1 MLLAETEA
9 AQMLMVRHPIERQC
23 QIEIEEREMGEWVE
37 LTSKDGFKLGAYVAK
52 PEGAPANE
60 VIGGLVVIQEIFGVN
75 AHIQS
80 VANGYAKDGFF
91 VVAPAI
97 FDRVERGVQIGYE
110 GENWKKGFE
119 LMGKLDLPTTVEDV
133 GAALDYAREQTGK
146 KTGNV
151 GYCFGG
157 LLSWLS
163 ACRLHTDASVG
174 YYAGGI
180 GNFAEETPRV
190 PVMLHFG
197 RKDSHIPAEQVEKVA
212 KAHPEVQIFWY
223 DDADHAFNRDVGASY
238 EPAAAKLARE
248 RSLAFFKKHLA

>member
-1 MLLAETEA
+1 MS
-9 AQMLMVRHPIERQC
+9 
-23 QIEIEEREMGEWVE
+23 EWVE

-52 PEGAPANE
+52 PAGAPIA
-60 VIGGLVVIQEIFGVN
+60 GLVVIQEIFGVN
-75 AHIQS
+75 PHIRS
-80 VANGYAKDGFF
+80 VADGYAKDGFF

-97 FDRVERGVQIGYE
+97 FDRLERNVQIGYE
-110 GENWKKGFE
+110 GDNYEQDFE
-119 LMGKLDLPTTVEDV
+119 VMGKIDLPTTVEDV
-133 GAALDYAREQTGK
+133 GAALDYARAQTGK
-146 KTGNV
+146 KAGNV

-180 GNFAEETPRV
+180 GKFAEETPKA

-223 DDADHAFNRDVGASY
+223 DEADHAFNRDVGASY
-238 EPAAAKLARE
+238 HAASAKLARE
-248 RSLAFFKKHLA
+248 RSLEFFKKNLT